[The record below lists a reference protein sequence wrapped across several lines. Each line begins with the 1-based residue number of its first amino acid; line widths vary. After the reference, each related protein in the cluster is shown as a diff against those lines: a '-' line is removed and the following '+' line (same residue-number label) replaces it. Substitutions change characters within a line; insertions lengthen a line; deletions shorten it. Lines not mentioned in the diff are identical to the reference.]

1 MGRNG
6 IIALGR
12 VLLVLGLVLI
22 GVCAARIQDQIWAD
36 LAIQH
41 FEAVPLESAQNV
53 DVSL

>member
-1 MGRNG
+1 MGDM
-6 IIALGR
+6 ALLRLER

-22 GVCAARIQDQIWAD
+22 GVCAARIQGQISAD
-36 LAIQH
+36 LAIQD